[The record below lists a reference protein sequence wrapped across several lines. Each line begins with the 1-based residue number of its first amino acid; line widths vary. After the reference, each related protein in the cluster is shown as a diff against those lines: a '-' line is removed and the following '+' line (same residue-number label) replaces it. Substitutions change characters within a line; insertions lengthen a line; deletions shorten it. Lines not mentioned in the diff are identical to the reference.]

1 VPETLVLVTLP
12 EMGESVT
19 EGSIV
24 EWRVKAGEWIEA
36 GATLVD
42 VTTDKV
48 DVEVPAPASGVVV
61 KLAAAEGATVGVGAL
76 LAEIDTAA
84 ARPEGAPAEAPVPSS
99 YGAPGAAAVPPNAAP
114 AAFAEAA
121 PNPVAAASGRASH
134 RAQRLAERERLD
146 LRTIPGSGPDGLIL
160 HDDVL
165 KAAATWSEH
174 ASNGNG
180 NGNGNGRSNG
190 AAAATLAALPPLDR
204 AARLTPLRG
213 PAGALVGAMEQ
224 SLTIPTA
231 TSFRTLQVGTLET
244 QRAGFNAALKA
255 AGRSEKISFTHLIA
269 YALVQAANDFPAIV
283 ASFRR
288 AGGVANRV
296 ESGIHLGIAVDTQ
309 RKDGSRFLV
318 VPVVKGAGSLDFVAF
333 HRAYEALIAKAREG
347 KLAAD
352 DMSGASFTLTNPG
365 GIGTVASVPRL
376 TAGQGAII
384 AAGAIAYPAGFARA
398 NDAALRSLGVEKIMT
413 LTSTYD
419 HRVIQGAQSGEYLK
433 RVDELL
439 GGSGGFYDT
448 ALASF
453 GLAASRPA
461 AASPVATSAA
471 PQRSAQ
477 TSSTAADT
485 VAGLAVAPPREFASY
500 SDEVLRA
507 VAAGMAILSAYRR
520 HGHLAATLDP
530 LGDRPPGDPALDW
543 HQYELTPSVMSA
555 IPASIFHT
563 KVKGNTLADIVAG
576 LRTTYSSTIAYE
588 VEHIANI
595 EQREWLRD
603 YIETGAHVVQLEPER
618 ARAVLGRLTKVET
631 FERYLRKTYIGQKT
645 FSIEGLDAM
654 VPMLE
659 EIITLLG
666 SDGVRTAVIGMAHR
680 GRLATIA
687 HVVNRPYEE
696 ILAEFEAAD
705 RRGEGATDDATGD
718 VKYHQG
724 ASGTYGAPG
733 GRSVDVALANNPS
746 HLEAVDGVV
755 EGRTRALQT
764 DHASPAATLDVG
776 RAAPI
781 LIHGD
786 AAFSAQG
793 VVAEVLNLQALEGYA
808 TGGTIHLISNNQIGF
823 TTDPRDGRSTRYA
836 SDLAKGFDVPIV
848 HVNADDVDACIAAV
862 HLAVAFRRRFGHD
875 VIIDLIGYRRFG
887 HNETDE
893 PAYTQPDMYERIKAH
908 PTVRELYAQKL
919 IAQGIAGPDDANALV
934 AAATARLN
942 EAHQNVKNATWQ
954 GKIGPHVTS
963 GYTGLAP
970 LDTKVPREQLLA
982 LSDELIAVPPGFTI
996 HPKLV
1001 RQLERRRANFASEG
1015 EVDWGLAEALAFASL
1030 VSEGTP
1036 IRLTGQDTQRG
1047 TFSHRHLAYH
1057 DAKTSATYSPIG
1069 RLRGARASF
1078 ELYNSPLSE
1087 YACLGFE
1094 YGYAV
1099 ETPSALVLWE
1109 AQFGDF
1115 NNGAQIIIDQFIAA
1129 GQAKW
1134 GETSR
1139 LVLLLP
1145 HGYEGAGPEH
1155 SSARIERF
1163 LQLSAEGNVQVANCS
1178 NAAQYFHLLRLQARQ
1193 PRALPLVVFT
1203 PKSLLRMK
1211 AAAGHM
1217 EELSGG
1223 AFRPVIDDPRFAG
1236 RRDAVERVL
1245 LCSGKIYYDLTS
1257 HADYAK
1263 LTRTALVRVEL
1274 LSPLPTT
1281 EIVDTLAAY
1290 PNLARVVWVQEEPKN
1305 MGARAHVRRRLV
1317 ERLPGGIADI
1327 DYVGRPY
1334 RASPSEGY
1342 GGAHAA
1348 EQERIVREAL
1358 TEA

>member
-1 VPETLVLVTLP
+1 VPETLLQVVLP

-24 EWRVKAGEWIEA
+24 EWRVKAGAWIDA
-36 GATLVD
+36 GETLVD

-48 DVEVPAPASGVVV
+48 DVEVPAPAAGVVT
-61 KLAAAEGATVGVGAL
+61 KLAADEGATINVGAL

-84 ARPEGAPAEAPVPSS
+84 ARPEGSVAPAPATNGSHAAPSAVVPSS
-99 YGAPGAAAVPPNAAP
+99 YGAAGNGSAGAPSGAGAESAANGTRAKSAAP
-114 AAFAEAA
+114 GG
-121 PNPVAAASGRASH
+121 VASH
-134 RAQRLAERERLD
+134 RAQRVAERGHLD
-146 LRTIPGSGPDGLIL
+146 LRGVVGSGPGGMIL
-160 HDDVL
+160 
-165 KAAATWSEH
+165 ATD
-174 ASNGNG
+174 ALNAP
-180 NGNGNGRSNG
+180 
-190 AAAATLAALPPLDR
+190 AAAAAPRAPAHAAVPLP
-204 AARLTPLRG
+204 AHATATPIKG
-213 PAGALVGAMEQ
+213 PANALVGAMEQ

-231 TSFRTLQVGTLET
+231 TSFRTLQVGTLEAR
-244 QRAGFNAALKA
+244 RAELNSALKS

-269 YALVQAANDFPAIV
+269 YALVRAAHEFPAIV
-283 ASFRR
+283 TSFRR
-288 AGGVANRV
+288 DGTTATRV
-296 ESGIHLGIAVDTQ
+296 EAGIHLGIAVDTA

-318 VPVVKGAGSLDFVAF
+318 VPVVKNADAYDFIAF
-333 HRAYEALIAKAREG
+333 RGAYEDLIAKARDN

-352 DMSGASFTLTNPG
+352 DLAGASFTLTNPG

-376 TAGQGAII
+376 TAGQGAIL
-384 AAGAIAYPAGFARA
+384 AAGAIALPPGFANA
-398 NDAALRSLGVEKIMT
+398 DPAALKTLGVEKIMT

-439 GGSGGFYDT
+439 AGKDGFYESVF
-448 ALASF
+448 ASA
-453 GLAASRPA
+453 GVAAKSAIAPSA
-461 AASPVATSAA
+461 VATSAA
-471 PQRSAQ
+471 PARANLA
-477 TSSTAADT
+477 TPPATAGSVVEQPAT
-485 VAGLAVAPPREFASY
+485 LPREIEPY
-500 SDEVLRA
+500 SEELLRA
-507 VAAGMAILSAYRR
+507 VAAGMAILSSFRR

-530 LGDRPPGDPALDW
+530 LGTPPQGDPALDW
-543 HQYELTPSVMSA
+543 HNYALTPSVMSA
-555 IPASIFHT
+555 VPASILRT
-563 KVKGNTLADIVAG
+563 KVAGSTLADVVAA
-576 LRTTYSSTIAYE
+576 LRQTYSSTIAYE

-595 EQREWLRD
+595 RQREWLRD
-603 YIETGAHVVQLEPER
+603 YIESGLHFVQLAPDR
-618 ARAVLGRLTKVET
+618 ARNVLERLTKVEA
-631 FERYLRKTYIGQKT
+631 FERFLRKTYIGAKT

-659 EIITLLG
+659 ELVTLLA
-666 SDGVRTAVIGMAHR
+666 SDGVQTAVLGMAHR

-687 HVVNRPYEE
+687 HVINRPYEE
-696 ILAEFEAAD
+696 LLAEFEAASV
-705 RRGEGATDDATGD
+705 RSEGSVDDITGD
-718 VKYHQG
+718 VKYHHG
-724 ASGTYGAPG
+724 AHGTYESTSGSIA
-733 GRSVDVALANNPS
+733 VVLANNPS

-764 DHASPAATLDVG
+764 DRSASPAKLETG

-793 VVAEVLNLQALEGYA
+793 VVAEVLNLQALAGYA
-808 TGGTIHLISNNQIGF
+808 TGGTVHIISNNQVGF
-823 TTDPRDGRSTRYA
+823 TTDPKDARSTFYA

-862 HLAVAFRRRFGHD
+862 HLAVDFRREFGHD

-893 PAYTQPDMYERIKAH
+893 PAYTQPDMYERIKTH

-919 IAQGIAGPDDANALV
+919 IAQGIVSADAVNALV
-934 AAATARLN
+934 AKATARLA
-942 EAHQNVKNATWQ
+942 EAHQNVKSGAWN
-954 GKIGPHVTS
+954 GHVGPHVTHVTH
-963 GYTGLAP
+963 GETALAT
-970 LDTKVPREQLLA
+970 DDANVDRSKLLA
-982 LSDELIAVPPGFTI
+982 WNDELIRVPSSFTV

-1001 RQLERRRANFASEG
+1001 RQLDKRRATFANEG
-1015 EVDWGLAEALAFASL
+1015 EVDWGLGEALALASL
-1030 VSEGTP
+1030 IAEGTP
-1036 IRLTGQDTQRG
+1036 VRLTGQDSQRG
-1047 TFSHRHLAYH
+1047 TFSHRHLVYH
-1057 DAKTSATYSPIG
+1057 DAKTNATFAPIQHIA
-1069 RLRGARASF
+1069 GAQASI

-1099 ETPSALVLWE
+1099 EAPNALVLWE

-1163 LQLSAEGNVQVANCS
+1163 LQLSAEGSMGVANCS
-1178 NAAQYFHLLRLQARQ
+1178 NAAQYYHLLRLQARQ
-1193 PRALPLVVFT
+1193 PRALPLVIFT

-1211 AAAGHM
+1211 AASGHID
-1217 EELSGG
+1217 ELTTGE
-1223 AFRPVIDDPRFAG
+1223 FQPVIDDAAVATK
-1236 RRDAVERVL
+1236 RDAVERVV
-1245 LCSGKIYYDLTS
+1245 LCSGKIYYDLVG
-1257 HADYAK
+1257 HEAYAK
-1263 LTRTALVRVEL
+1263 TTKTAVVRVEL
-1274 LSPLPTT
+1274 LSPLPVQ
-1281 EIVDTLAAY
+1281 EIIDVLEAY
-1290 PNLARVVWVQEEPKN
+1290 PNLKTVVWVQEEPKN
-1305 MGARAHVRRRLV
+1305 MGARAHVRRRIFD
-1317 ERLPGGIADI
+1317 RLPNGIADI

-1342 GGAHAA
+1342 GGAHAL

-1358 TEA
+1358 TES

>member
-1 VPETLVLVTLP
+1 PL
-12 EMGESVT
+12 S
-19 EGSIV
+19 
-24 EWRVKAGEWIEA
+24 
-36 GATLVD
+36 AT
-42 VTTDKV
+42 
-48 DVEVPAPASGVVV
+48 P
-61 KLAAAEGATVGVGAL
+61 
-76 LAEIDTAA
+76 
-84 ARPEGAPAEAPVPSS
+84 
-99 YGAPGAAAVPPNAAP
+99 
-114 AAFAEAA
+114 
-121 PNPVAAASGRASH
+121 GRASH
-134 RAQRLAERERLD
+134 RAQRLAEREHLD
-146 LRTIPGSGPDGLIL
+146 LRTVAGTGPGGLIL
-160 HDDVL
+160 HADVL
-165 KAAATWSEH
+165 MAAAKWSEH
-174 ASNGNG
+174 AAKASGNG
-180 NGNGNGRSNG
+180 LANG
-190 AAAATLAALPPLDR
+190 APAAPVSLPPIGQGSTLV
-204 AARLTPLRG
+204 PLKG
-213 PAGALVGAMEQ
+213 PAAALVGAMEQ
-224 SLTIPTA
+224 SLSIPTA
-231 TSFRTLQVGTLET
+231 TSFRTLQVGTLES
-244 QRAGFNAALKA
+244 RRSELNLALKG
-255 AGRSEKISFTHLIA
+255 AGSSEKISFTHLIA
-269 YALVQAANDFPAIV
+269 FALVRAARELPAIV

-288 AGGVANRV
+288 EHGAPTRV

-318 VPVVKGAGSLDFVAF
+318 VPVVKRADALDFAAF
-333 HRAYEALIAKAREG
+333 RAAYEELIAKAREN
-347 KLAAD
+347 KLVAD

-376 TAGQGAII
+376 TAGQGAIL
-384 AAGAIAYPAGFARA
+384 AAGAIAYPPGFARA
-398 NDAALRSLGVEKIMT
+398 NEAALKTLGVEKIMT

-433 RVDELL
+433 RVDDLL
-439 GGSGGFYDT
+439 AGKDDFYD
-448 ALASF
+448 AVFASF
-453 GLAASRPA
+453 KLDMTRAGGVASD
-461 AASPVATSAA
+461 VA

-477 TSSTAADT
+477 AAIAP
-485 VAGLAVAPPREFASY
+485 AGAVTDLPVTPPREFENY
-500 SDEVLRA
+500 SNELLRA

-520 HGHLAATLDP
+520 HGHLVATLDP
-530 LGDRPPGDPALDW
+530 LGTLPPADPALDW
-543 HQYELTPSVMSA
+543 HSYGLTPSVMSA
-555 IPASIFHT
+555 IPASILRT
-563 KVKGNTLADIVAG
+563 KVNGATLADVVG
-576 LRTTYSSTIAYE
+576 ELRKTYSSTIAYE

-603 YIETGAHVVQLEPER
+603 YIEVGAHSVRLAADR
-618 ARAVLGRLTKVET
+618 ARNVLQRLTKVET

-645 FSIEGLDAM
+645 FSIEGLDVM

-666 SDGVRTAVIGMAHR
+666 DDGVRTAVLGMAHR

-705 RRGEGATDDATGD
+705 RRGEGVSDDATGD
-718 VKYHQG
+718 VKYHHG
-724 ASGTYGAPG
+724 ASGSYLLSGD
-733 GRSVDVALANNPS
+733 RSVNVALANNPS

-764 DHASPAATLDVG
+764 DHESPQATLDVG
-776 RAAPI
+776 CAAPI

-793 VVAEVLNLQALEGYA
+793 VVAEVLNLQALDGYK
-808 TGGTIHLISNNQIGF
+808 TGGTIHIISNNQIGF
-823 TTDPRDGRSTRYA
+823 TTDPLDARSTRYA

-862 HLAVAFRRRFGHD
+862 HLAIDFRRRFGHD

-893 PAYTQPDMYERIKAH
+893 PAYTQPDMYERIKTH

-919 IAQGIAGPDDANALV
+919 IAQGVLTAEDANGLV
-934 AAATARLN
+934 AAATARLT
-942 EAHQNVKNATWQ
+942 AALQNVKSGKWQ
-954 GKIGPHVTS
+954 GQTGPHVTS
-963 GYTGLAP
+963 GYTGLAT
-970 LDTKVPREQLLA
+970 LETKVAAEKLLA
-982 LSDELIAVPPGFTI
+982 WNDELVVVPGGFTI

-1001 RQLERRRANFASEG
+1001 RQLERRKATFANDG
-1015 EVDWGLAEALAFASL
+1015 EVDWGLGEALAFASL
-1030 VSEGTP
+1030 VTEGTP

-1047 TFSHRHLAYH
+1047 TFSHRHLVYH
-1057 DAKTSATYSPIG
+1057 DAKTDATFAPIQH
-1069 RLRGARASF
+1069 LAGARASF
-1078 ELYNSPLSE
+1078 EIYNSPLSE

-1099 ETPSALVLWE
+1099 ETPNALVLWE

-1178 NAAQYFHLLRLQARQ
+1178 NAAQYFHLLRLQALQ
-1193 PRALPLVVFT
+1193 PRALPLVIFT

-1211 AAAGHM
+1211 AAAGRM
-1217 EELSGG
+1217 DELSRGKF
-1223 AFRPVIDDPRFAG
+1223 APVIDEERFAD
-1236 RRDAVERVL
+1236 RREAVERVL

-1257 HADYAK
+1257 HPGYAK
-1263 LTRTALVRVEL
+1263 LEKTAIVRVEL
-1274 LSPLPTT
+1274 LSPLPTSM
-1281 EIVDTLAAY
+1281 IVDTLASY
-1290 PNLARVVWVQEEPKN
+1290 PNLRKAIWVQEEPKN
-1305 MGARAHVRRRLV
+1305 MGARAHVRRRLI
-1317 ERLPGGIADI
+1317 ENLQAGFTDI
-1327 DYVGRPY
+1327 GYIGRPY

-1342 GGAHAA
+1342 GGAHAV

-1358 TEA
+1358 TE